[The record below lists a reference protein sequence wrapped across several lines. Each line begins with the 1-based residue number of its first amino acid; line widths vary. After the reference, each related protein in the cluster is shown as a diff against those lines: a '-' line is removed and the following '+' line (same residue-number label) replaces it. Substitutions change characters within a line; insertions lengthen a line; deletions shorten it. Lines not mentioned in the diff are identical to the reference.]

1 MKQLLNTL
9 YITNPDR
16 YLSLD
21 GETVVIQNHDE
32 IIGRIPLHNID
43 SIVTFG
49 YTGASPA
56 LMGACAKRNIS
67 LSFMT
72 HYGKFLARATGE
84 INGNVTLRK
93 EQYRISDDEK
103 RSTNIAKSFIT
114 GKLYNSKS
122 VINRAVR
129 DYPNR
134 VDILKLSEKS
144 ELLNN
149 SLLQISQ
156 AESAEQLRGIEG
168 ESATI
173 YFSVFDDLILQQK
186 DDFYF
191 HGRNRRPPLDN
202 VNAMLSFSYS
212 LLASMCASALECVGL
227 DPYVGFLHTDR
238 PGRVSLALDLMEEL
252 RAIFADRFVLT
263 MINKKKINEKGFIKK
278 ENGAVLMEDETRKN
292 FLSEWQNKKQE
303 IIKHPFLEEKVEW
316 GMLPY
321 VQALLLARFI
331 RGDLD
336 AYPPFLW
343 K

>member
-1 MKQLLNTL
+1 ML
-9 YITNPDR
+9 
-16 YLSLD
+16 
-21 GETVVIQNHDE
+21 
-32 IIGRIPLHNID
+32 
-43 SIVTFG
+43 F
-49 YTGASPA
+49 
-56 LMGACAKRNIS
+56 
-67 LSFMT
+67 
-72 HYGKFLARATGE
+72 
-84 INGNVTLRK
+84 
-93 EQYRISDDEK
+93 
-103 RSTNIAKSFIT
+103 RS
-114 GKLYNSKS
+114 
-122 VINRAVR
+122 R

>member
-9 YITNPDR
+9 YVTSPDR

-21 GETVVIQNHDE
+21 GETVVIQNSDE
-32 IIGRIPLHNID
+32 VIGRVPLHNID

-72 HYGKFLARATGE
+72 HYGKFLARTTGE

-93 EQYRISDDEK
+93 EQYRISDDER
-103 RSTNIAKSFIT
+103 RSTNIAKSFII

-122 VINRAVR
+122 VINRAIR

-134 VDILKLSEKS
+134 VDILKFKEKS

-149 SLLQISQ
+149 SLLKIPQ

-212 LLASMCASALECVGL
+212 LLSSMCASALETVGL

-238 PGRVSLALDLMEEL
+238 PGRVSLALDLMEEF
-252 RAIFADRFVLT
+252 RTIFADRFVLSL
-263 MINKKKINEKGFIKK
+263 INMKKINEKGFIKK
-278 ENGAVLMEDETRKN
+278 ENGAILMEDETRKK

-303 IIKHPFLEEKVEW
+303 IIKHPFLEEKIEW